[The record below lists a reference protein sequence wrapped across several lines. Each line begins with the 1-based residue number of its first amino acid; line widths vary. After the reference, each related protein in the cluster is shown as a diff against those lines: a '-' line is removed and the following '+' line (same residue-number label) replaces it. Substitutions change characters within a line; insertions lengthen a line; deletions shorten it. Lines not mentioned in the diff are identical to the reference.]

1 MKFQHTLFSLIGLAS
16 LPSILAA
23 PASGADEV
31 QVGLL
36 VNDRGVARLT
46 LDSTAQE
53 CKVYKDCARC
63 ETGYWRCCFS
73 GCAGHEMP
81 GSHTCA
87 CIQDGKDLGASCGC
101 T

>member
-16 LPSILAA
+16 LPSTLAA

-46 LDSTAQE
+46 RKSS
-53 CKVYKDCARC
+53 C
-63 ETGYWRCCFS
+63 
-73 GCAGHEMP
+73 
-81 GSHTCA
+81 HTRSA
-87 CIQDGKDLGASCGC
+87 NFIN
-101 T
+101 